1 VGDERAETYLE
12 LRAEAELRRRLRSA
26 VAGSASGLVSA
37 ADVTASI
44 MDIRW
49 AGEVLRDAGVLPH
62 GTALRIAA
70 ELEVALAVRAQ
81 TDPRRL
87 ARRLDWAFRERGDE
101 SLTHA
106 SRREYH
112 GPARPMRVVALGRT
126 LPIHDERAPCDLHL
140 MTLVSTPSEAVIT
153 VAQRMHWPADGSS
166 ADLEVLGAGIQHL
179 PFGQLAAVDDQDS
192 RYRLRFSV
200 GDGGADTWSGLI
212 MLSPAPPPEASWL
225 DLVADETRLIRL
237 DLRPDGPAQAAAPA
251 EAAIEQIPGVA
262 AGEHLLAAE
271 AEAIMA
277 SAWDTQG
284 PEGDRRLGE
293 LTRLLA
299 EAGAIAADSKT
310 PGQLAALCERLG
322 ITGLG
327 ITGLGITG
335 LGITAEPAAQLP
347 GRWASVLAQ
356 RDAAPAGRHQE
367 IFAPLGTLLPDLEG
381 TRFALAGLTSAG
393 GESYLDLVA
402 VGLPE
407 RAGAGPYGWA
417 SGFGWWL
424 RDDTGGWHTATG
436 NGAALHSLG
445 EAAAIR
451 LRLVPPLASR
461 PDTLE
466 VVVTGAST
474 RLRAVVPVGGE
485 GDKQA

>member
-1 VGDERAETYLE
+1 MGDERAETYLK
-12 LRAEAELRRRLRSA
+12 LRAEAELRRRPRSA
-26 VAGSASGLVSA
+26 AGGLVSA
-37 ADVTASI
+37 ADLTASI
-44 MDIRW
+44 MEIRW
-49 AGEVLRDAGVLPH
+49 AGEVLRDAGVLAH

-70 ELEVALAVRAQ
+70 ELEMALAVRARS
-81 TDPRRL
+81 DPRRL
-87 ARRLDWAFRERGDE
+87 ARRLDWAFRERDDE
-101 SLTHA
+101 SPTQA
-106 SRREYH
+106 SQRRYH
-112 GPARPMRVVALGRT
+112 GLAWPMRVVSLGRT

-140 MTLVSTPSEAVIT
+140 MTLVSTQSEAVVT

-166 ADLEVLGAGIQHL
+166 ADLEILGAGIQHL
-179 PFGQLAAVDDQDS
+179 PFGQLAAVDDQGS
-192 RYRLRFSV
+192 RYRLQFSL
-200 GDGGADTWSGLI
+200 GDGGADTWRGLI

-225 DLVADETRLIRL
+225 DLVADGTRLIRL
-237 DLRPDGPAQAAAPA
+237 DLRPDGSVKAAAPA
-251 EAAIEQIPGVA
+251 TAPAEVTIEQTPGA
-262 AGEHLLAAE
+262 APGEHLLAAE

-277 SAWDTQG
+277 SAWDAQG
-284 PEGDRRLGE
+284 PAGDRRLGE
-293 LTRLLA
+293 LVRLLA
-299 EAGAIAADSKT
+299 DVGAIAADSET
-310 PGQLAALCERLG
+310 PGRLAALCERLG
-322 ITGLG
+322 LTGHG
-327 ITGLGITG
+327 IS
-335 LGITAEPAAQLP
+335 AAPAAQLP

-402 VGLPE
+402 GGLPE